1 MQCKFVVG
9 IQYGAH
15 KDLISH
21 ECFPLEEKIMS
32 CEDERSFEVDFERQ
46 SKVKAG
52 LVFFLTFVEFPTH

>member
-9 IQYGAH
+9 ILYGAH
-15 KDLISH
+15 RYLISH

-46 SKVKAG
+46 SKVKAE
-52 LVFFLTFVEFPTH
+52 LVSFEHL